1 MDLRVVDHLL
11 TTTRSVRK
19 RLDLARPV
27 EPAVLERAIEI
38 ALLAPTGSNSQG
50 WHFLVVTD
58 PEKRAALA
66 GLYRRAFEAYA
77 SAPAGTMR
85 PELPPDDPRARQ
97 LPRIIDSASYLAEHL
112 HEVPVHV
119 IPCVD
124 GRVENAGP
132 VVQASQYGSILP
144 AVWSLMLALRAR
156 GLGSAWTT
164 LHIMYERDV
173 AELLGIPETVTQ
185 AALLPVA
192 HVTGDFKPAARLPA
206 SQVTYWNA
214 WSTRR
219 EDGTRGE

>member
-1 MDLRVVDHLL
+1 MDVALADHLL

-19 RLDLARPV
+19 RLDLRRPV
-27 EPAVLERAIEI
+27 EPALIERAIEV
-38 ALLAPTGSNSQG
+38 ALQAPTGSNSQG

-119 IPCVD
+119 VPCVE
-124 GRVENAGP
+124 GRVENAGTLA
-132 VVQASQYGSILP
+132 QASVYGSILP
-144 AVWSLMLALRAR
+144 AVWSFMLALRAR
-156 GLGSAWTT
+156 GVGSAWTT
-164 LHIMYERDV
+164 LHIMYEQEAAKV
-173 AELLGIPETVTQ
+173 LGVPDSVTQ
-185 AALLPVA
+185 TALLPVA
-192 HVTGDFKPAARLPA
+192 YYKGAEFKPAGRLPA
-206 SQVTYWNA
+206 RQRTHWNT
-214 WSTRR
+214 WGKRR
-219 EDGTRGE
+219 PT